1 MINKCLQNTSVTI
14 CGNLMYICSLGT
26 NSLGFE
32 ISKEIFFWEID
43 IWVNFIAGRV

>member
-26 NSLGFE
+26 NSLEFE
-32 ISKEIFFWEID
+32 ISNDFFFGEID
-43 IWVNFIAGRV
+43 IWVNFIAGRI